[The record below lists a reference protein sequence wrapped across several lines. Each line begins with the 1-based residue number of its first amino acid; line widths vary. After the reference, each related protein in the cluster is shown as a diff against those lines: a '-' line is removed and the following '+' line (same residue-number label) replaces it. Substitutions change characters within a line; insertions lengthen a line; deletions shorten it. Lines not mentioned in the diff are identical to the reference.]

1 MSAFRNALERWN
13 AEQGEGFEAVEAR
26 RSNAFDRWS
35 AEQAERH
42 AAREAERRAFELMEA
57 TRPPTEHER
66 SVASLKARFGIE

>member
-1 MSAFRNALERWN
+1 MSTFRDALERWN
-13 AEQGEGFEAVEAR
+13 AEQGEGFDAVEAR

-35 AEQAERH
+35 AEQAERQAQKD
-42 AAREAERRAFELMEA
+42 AARRAFELMEA